1 MKGKRIVILGGGFGG
16 LASASILRDN
26 LPKEHQIIV
35 IDKKDHFIMGFVNLW
50 ILNGNRTLEDSKIAL
65 SNLEKKGISFL
76 QGEISKI
83 NLVEKIITITSFP
96 HHNHILEYDYLII
109 SLGSD
114 YNIEQIDGLEKKNKS
129 FNLYDSQDIP
139 NLRKEI
145 LALRQGKIAIC
156 ITTIPYKCPPAPY
169 EASLLVNTILLEN
182 KTRGRIDVDVYTPSP
197 IALPVAG
204 PKVSQD
210 VVNLVEKN
218 HIGFHPSYRLKLV
231 SDTELHFEY
240 GEGNKKSVSFDIL
253 IYIPPHKL
261 PPVIKN
267 SDLIEN
273 NQNWINVDRYTLK
286 TRYENVYAIG
296 DVTEIKVNSNVFV
309 PKAGIFAEGQAKVV
323 CHQII
328 CDIKNQSSNLKFDG
342 RGFCFMEIGNSKA
355 GFIDTDFYNGNGPV
369 TRLDPPTE
377 ESYERKISF
386 EKSRINKWL
395 LST

>member
-26 LPKEHQIIV
+26 LSKEHQITV

-50 ILNGNRTLEDSKIAL
+50 ILNGNRNLEESKIAL
-65 SNLEKKGISFL
+65 SNLENKGISFL
-76 QGEISKI
+76 QGQITKI
-83 NLVEKIITITSFP
+83 NFVEKIITMTLFP
-96 HHNHILEYDYLII
+96 NHDHTLEYDYLII

-114 YNIEQIDGLEKKNKS
+114 YNIEQIDGLAKNKS
-129 FNLYDSQDIP
+129 FNLYDSQNIP

-156 ITTIPYKCPPAPY
+156 ITDIPYKCPPAPY

-182 KTRGRIDVDVYTPSP
+182 DTRGRIDVDVFTPST

-210 VVNLVEKN
+210 VVNLIEKN

-231 SDTELHFEY
+231 SDTELYFEY
-240 GEGNKKSVSFDIL
+240 GDGNKKSVSYDIL
-253 IYIPPHKL
+253 IFIPPHKL
-261 PPVIKN
+261 PSVIKS

-273 NQNWINVDRYTLK
+273 SQRWINVDRYTLK
-286 TRYENVYAIG
+286 TKYENVYAIG

-328 CDIKNQSSNLKFDG
+328 GDIKNHPSNLKFDG

-355 GFIDTDFYNGNGPV
+355 GFIDTDFYGRDGPI

-395 LST
+395 LSIT

>member
-26 LPKEHQIIV
+26 LSKEHQITV

-50 ILNGNRTLEDSKIAL
+50 ILNGNRNLEESKIAL
-65 SNLEKKGISFL
+65 SNLENKGISFL
-76 QGEISKI
+76 QGEITKI
-83 NLVEKIITITSFP
+83 NLVEKIITMTLLP
-96 HHNHILEYDYLII
+96 NHDHTLEYDYLII

-114 YNIEQIDGLEKKNKS
+114 YNIEQIDGLAKNKS
-129 FNLYDSQDIP
+129 FNLYDSQNIP

-156 ITTIPYKCPPAPY
+156 ITDIPYKCPPAPY
-169 EASLLVNTILLEN
+169 EASLLVNTILLDN
-182 KTRGRIDVDVYTPSP
+182 NTRGRIDVDVFTPSP

-210 VVNLVEKN
+210 VVNLIEKN
-218 HIGFHPSYRLKLV
+218 HIGFHPSYRLKSV
-231 SDTELHFEY
+231 SDTELYFEY
-240 GEGNKKSVSFDIL
+240 GDGNKKSVSYDIL
-253 IYIPPHKL
+253 IFIPPHKL
-261 PPVIKN
+261 PSVIKS

-273 NQNWINVDRYTLK
+273 SQRWINVDKYTLK
-286 TRYENVYAIG
+286 TKYENVYAIG
-296 DVTEIKVNSNVFV
+296 DVTEIKVNSNVSV

-328 CDIKNQSSNLKFDG
+328 GDIKNDPSNSKFDG

-355 GFIDTDFYNGNGPV
+355 GFIDTDFYDRDGPV

-395 LST
+395 LSTT